1 MTVAVAR
8 HLGRELPVDGV
19 VCEEMREGRGIGDVV
34 DGDDLQ
40 IGASLVGRAHE
51 AAADA
56 AEAVDGDAGGHGGSL
71 VRRRYSEPTA
81 APHPRH
87 PRSFRIA
94 IRSSPPGGRCE
105 RGARSSRVLAPEVA
119 IEAVVAAVKARIA
132 ALPQGEGAVAPDGGW
147 LRRA

>member
-1 MTVAVAR
+1 MTGAVAR

-56 AEAVDGDAGGHGGSL
+56 AEAVDGDLNGHGQYPFLAFLALS
-71 VRRRYSEPTA
+71 
-81 APHPRH
+81 
-87 PRSFRIA
+87 
-94 IRSSPPGGRCE
+94 
-105 RGARSSRVLAPEVA
+105 GA
-119 IEAVVAAVKARIA
+119 
-132 ALPQGEGAVAPDGGW
+132 G
-147 LRRA
+147 LRLGH